1 MDLALIAQAATLE
14 ARIPFLHFFDGFRT
28 SHEIQKVEELSHDDM
43 RAMIDDEWVF
53 AHRQRSLS
61 PDHPTVRGTAQ
72 NPDVYFQGR
81 ETVNPYYLE
90 APEIVQR
97 VMNRFADLF
106 GRSYH
111 LFDYVGAA
119 DAERVIVIM
128 GSGAETT
135 HETVIHLMSKGEKV
149 GLVKVRLYRPFDVRA
164 FCRALPETVR
174 TIAVLDR
181 TKEPGA
187 AGEPMYQDVQTA
199 IAEGHAEGFLQTKI
213 VPRVV
218 GGRYGLSSK
227 EFTPGMVKAV
237 FDNLSL
243 DTPKNHFTVG
253 IIDDVT
259 HTSLEWDEHLST
271 EPAGTRTALFYGLGS
286 DGTVGA
292 NKNSI
297 KIIGKATDD
306 YAQGYFV
313 YDSKK
318 SGTMTTSHLRF
329 SPEPI
334 RSIYLV
340 DRAPFVACHSFAF
353 LERYDILSHLTPG
366 GTFLLNSPFPEDE
379 VWERLPYEVQA
390 ALIEKK
396 AKFYV
401 IDAYSLAKSLG
412 LGGRINV
419 IMQTA
424 FFAIS
429 GVLPEEKALKMIEL
443 AVEDTYGDKGKSVV
457 DMNIRAANLARER
470 IHAIRLPAKPTSET
484 HIRPPVP
491 PSAPEFVRKV
501 TGEMIAKRGDAIP
514 VSLMPIDG
522 AYPVGTTKFEKRNI
536 ALEIPVWDPEVC
548 IQCNQCSL
556 ACPHGT
562 IRAKIYDAGYANGGS
577 PATFKSTEARGREYG
592 GMRYTLQVAPEDCT
606 GCGAC
611 VHICPAFAKD
621 DKGNK
626 TDRRAINMAPQP
638 PIREEEAANWNYF
651 LSIPD
656 LDPKLFNRF
665 TTKGSQFVQPLFE
678 FSGACSGC
686 GETPYVKLLTQL
698 FGDRLLIANATGC
711 SSIYGG
717 NLPTTPYTARFDG
730 RGPAWSNSLFED
742 NAEFGMGMRLT
753 VDRLS
758 AYARELL
765 SGIPADGKA
774 DLISSIQNA
783 AVDTQEGLEEQR
795 ARIEALKKS
804 LEGDNGPE
812 ARRLLSLL
820 EFLTPK
826 SVWIVGGDGWAYD
839 IGYGGLDHVLASG
852 RKVNVM
858 VLDTGVYSNTGGQ
871 SSKATPRAAVAKF
884 AAAGKDMPKKDLGSI
899 AMSYGN
905 IFVAQIAYG
914 ANMTQAV
921 RALHEA
927 EVYPGPSLTIAYAHC
942 IEHGIDMTT
951 GTDLHKDAVE
961 SGFWPLFRFNPS
973 LAAEGKNPLQ
983 LDSKAPSRGVEEFM
997 YKQNRFRVLRQADPK
1012 RAEQLLQSIRQDVAT
1027 RWKYYEQM
1035 ANLDL

>member
-1 MDLALIAQAATLE
+1 
-14 ARIPFLHFFDGFRT
+14 
-28 SHEIQKVEELSHDDM
+28 
-43 RAMIDDEWVF
+43 
-53 AHRQRSLS
+53 
-61 PDHPTVRGTAQ
+61 
-72 NPDVYFQGR
+72 
-81 ETVNPYYLE
+81 
-90 APEIVQR
+90 
-97 VMNRFADLF
+97 
-106 GRSYH
+106 
-111 LFDYVGAA
+111 
-119 DAERVIVIM
+119 
-128 GSGAETT
+128 
-135 HETVIHLMSKGEKV
+135 
-149 GLVKVRLYRPFDVRA
+149 
-164 FCRALPETVR
+164 
-174 TIAVLDR
+174 
-181 TKEPGA
+181 
-187 AGEPMYQDVQTA
+187 
-199 IAEGHAEGFLQTKI
+199 
-213 VPRVV
+213 
-218 GGRYGLSSK
+218 
-227 EFTPGMVKAV
+227 MVKAV